1 MNPFDEIAMEEALR
15 MKEAGHLTEVVA
27 MSVGPK

>member
-15 MKEAGHLTEVVA
+15 MKEAGHLAEVVA